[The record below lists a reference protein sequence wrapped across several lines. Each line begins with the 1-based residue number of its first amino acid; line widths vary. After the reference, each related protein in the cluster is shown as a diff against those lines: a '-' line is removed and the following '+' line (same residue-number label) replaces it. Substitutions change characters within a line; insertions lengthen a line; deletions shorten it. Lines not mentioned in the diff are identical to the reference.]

1 MGGNIYFN
9 GDGIMWIETFDGK
22 FVNTNYLVSV
32 EIELVGDGSDKCFV
46 KAVVVNRGIEAL
58 FVGYGSECVEYVG
71 KLYQILDVKQVE
83 L

>member
-1 MGGNIYFN
+1 
-9 GDGIMWIETFDGK
+9 MWIETFDGK

-46 KAVVVNRGIEAL
+46 KAVAVNGGIEIL
-58 FVGYGSECVEYVG
+58 FSGYGGECVEYVG
-71 KLYQILDVKQVE
+71 KLYQVLDVKQVE